1 MSDFNRITLGKQSAE
16 FGFVRDTF
24 EKVCRLAEL
33 LDFFE
38 SNPVLSRF
46 LALKGGTAINLTI
59 FDLPRL
65 SVDID
70 LDFSENLSL
79 SETESIRE
87 EMSFILEQQM
97 ESSGYERSI
106 VKSKRYHTLDSF
118 VYYYTN
124 AGQVRDNIKVEINYS
139 LRSHPLPLQVQP
151 LKTLGIFKPVNV
163 LSLAPLEIFAAKT
176 AALLSRA
183 AVRDLYDINNMI
195 YYRLIDKAQEAL
207 LRKCAVFYIAVSSD
221 TIPNEIEF
229 GKMEAITQ
237 YKVKTDLYP
246 VIRKQE
252 RFDLEAAKTR
262 VREYLSGLLTLST
275 DERLFLSAF
284 QKNEYLPDL
293 LFDGDILERVKN
305 HPMALWKTQLHEH

>member
-1 MSDFNRITLGKQSAE
+1 MSDFNRLTLGKQSSE
-16 FGFVRDTF
+16 LGFVRDTF

-33 LDFFE
+33 LVFFE
-38 SNPVLSRF
+38 SNPILSKY
-46 LALKGGTAINLTI
+46 LALKGGTAINLSI

-79 SETESIRE
+79 SETELVRE
-87 EMSFILEQQM
+87 EISYIMEQHM
-97 ESSGYERSI
+97 ESCGYERSI

-139 LRSHPLPLQVQP
+139 LRSHPLPLQVRP
-151 LKTLGIFKPVNV
+151 LKTPGLVKPANV

-183 AVRDLYDINNMI
+183 AVRDLYDMNNMI
-195 YYRLIDKAQEAL
+195 YYRLFDKDQEEL
-207 LRKCAVFYIAVSSD
+207 LRKCSVFYIAVSSD
-221 TIPNEIEF
+221 TIPDEIEF

-237 YKVKTDLYP
+237 YKIKTDLYP

-252 RFDLEAAKTR
+252 RFDLDAAKTR
-262 VREYLSGLLTLST
+262 VREYLSGLLRLSKA
-275 DERLFLSAF
+275 DQRFLLAF
-284 QKNEYLPDL
+284 RKKEYLPEL
-293 LFDGDILERVKN
+293 LFEGDILERVRN
-305 HPMALWKTQLHEH
+305 HPMALWKTQLHEY